1 MQCPCFPNSL
11 WCNRTRYEFDKTT
24 EIFWLSGDLL
34 AQSQIFHGNL
44 YQITGGEGCSYVWC
58 AQTLAKNSRGFLAS
72 GASSLLGATE
82 QCHMDHRRLWKW
94 HHLPFFAYIC
104 ISSWIVIKAC
114 SWDALSLLG
123 YEAEEHQ
130 LSAANPLNSLDK
142 FHWQFLLFG
151 SVVTSLKVFLC
162 RQWKAV
168 MGKLTLWEVLPADDL
183 LELRKGFRI
192 QSLLQSVRLA
202 TWILLYIQI
211 SLLTNK
217 LANKLAKWTRSHYSH
232 GLTISELF
240 MIWSLICNQY

>member
-34 AQSQIFHGNL
+34 AQSQIFHGNP
-44 YQITGGEGCSYVWC
+44 YQITGGEGCSYAWC

-94 HHLPFFAYIC
+94 HHLPFSAYIC

-142 FHWQFLLFG
+142 FHSQFLLFG
-151 SVVTSLKVFLC
+151 LVVTSLKVFLC

-168 MGKLTLWEVLPADDL
+168 TGYGQTNLMGSVTSGWLAWGEEGLQDPVLTTVSEACNLDP
-183 LELRKGFRI
+183 
-192 QSLLQSVRLA
+192 SVH
-202 TWILLYIQI
+202 IDI
-211 SLLTNK
+211 
-217 LANKLAKWTRSHYSH
+217 LANKQTS
-232 GLTISELF
+232 
-240 MIWSLICNQY
+240 